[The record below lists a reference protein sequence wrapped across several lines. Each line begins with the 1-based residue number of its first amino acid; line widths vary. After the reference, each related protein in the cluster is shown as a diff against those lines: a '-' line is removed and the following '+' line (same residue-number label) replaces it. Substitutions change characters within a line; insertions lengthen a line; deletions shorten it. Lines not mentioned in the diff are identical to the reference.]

1 MQKTIVLIRCPK
13 ALTSRGISVGLP
25 KLRAGSIYMA
35 ANITLTAPDSSAEAV
50 ISRFPL
56 KTKAF
61 ARGYIFAFASD
72 NAAGAAVYLTAVY

>member
-1 MQKTIVLIRCPK
+1 
-13 ALTSRGISVGLP
+13 
-25 KLRAGSIYMA
+25 MA